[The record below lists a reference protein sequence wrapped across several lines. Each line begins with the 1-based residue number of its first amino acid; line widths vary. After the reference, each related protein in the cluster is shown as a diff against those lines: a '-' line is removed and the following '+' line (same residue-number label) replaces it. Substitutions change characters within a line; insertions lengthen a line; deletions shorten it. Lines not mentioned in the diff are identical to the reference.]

1 MELLSADNEYAD
13 IMLHEERPNFGGLSI
28 EELHR
33 LVYAQV
39 LSSHSLTWQ
48 ASFLKL
54 NALLNNQTGSCF
66 VIQLGS
72 CLNIQKLNPEIL
84 RLVRLE
90 P

>member
-1 MELLSADNEYAD
+1 MELLAADNEYAD

-48 ASFLKL
+48 VSFMKL
-54 NALLNNQTGSCF
+54 NAVLSN
-66 VIQLGS
+66 
-72 CLNIQKLNPEIL
+72 
-84 RLVRLE
+84 
-90 P
+90 